1 MTLHHASI
9 SKSID
14 LLLVRGRLLERVHL
28 FLLVVVV
35 AEDEVED
42 DAGQSRA
49 DADAGVH
56 PHDGGVACGRDE
68 GLADGG
74 SDGRGEEVEGLHE
87 RLHVWGGFGV
97 GVFETGDCEI
107 AG

>member
-1 MTLHHASI
+1 MLPI
-9 SKSID
+9 QSID
-14 LLLVRGRLLERVHL
+14 LLLVHGLLLERVHL
-28 FLLVVVV
+28 LLLVVVV

-42 DAGQSRA
+42 DAGKSRT

-56 PHDGGVACGRDE
+56 PHDGGVAGGGDE